1 MANVLKGKAVQN
13 AMFTFM
19 SFPSL
24 QGIYPASL
32 FCLVGFYVALL
43 VIVDRTVGLIG
54 TSPSILG
61 AELLP
66 YLTNNMKSAA

>member
-1 MANVLKGKAVQN
+1 MQN

-61 AELLP
+61 AILGELLP